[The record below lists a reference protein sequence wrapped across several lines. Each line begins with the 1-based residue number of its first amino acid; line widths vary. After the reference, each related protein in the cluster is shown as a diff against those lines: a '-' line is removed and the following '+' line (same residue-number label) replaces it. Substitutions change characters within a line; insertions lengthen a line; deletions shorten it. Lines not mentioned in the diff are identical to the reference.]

1 MEENILKEETLKKIL
16 HSHFK
21 EEKTKLTPEALKLF
35 AKFSELFVAE
45 IIDRSLIQA
54 NNEDVLKVEIEHLEK
69 ILPQLMLDF

>member
-1 MEENILKEETLKKIL
+1 
-16 HSHFK
+16 
-21 EEKTKLTPEALKLF
+21 LF